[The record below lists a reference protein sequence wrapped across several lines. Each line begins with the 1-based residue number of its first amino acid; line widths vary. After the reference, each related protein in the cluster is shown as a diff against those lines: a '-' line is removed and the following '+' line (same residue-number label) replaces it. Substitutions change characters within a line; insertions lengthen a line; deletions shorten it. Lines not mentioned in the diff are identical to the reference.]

1 MYTKGENRRKKEERS
16 ILQVEQ
22 KACNCCNLNK
32 KVVALVFSVAPFY
45 LFLLTLFTC
54 NHSSTSED
62 ECKTA
67 FCGMGTCHET
77 WAGFECDCK
86 HGWSKIQLGPFS
98 SPCVIPNCTFD
109 SQCHVPLPFLPPAPA
124 PPPPDECAI
133 RANCSDGIDLGFGSD
148 PPPSPPPQQSGSPR
162 SSGDI
167 DICQVIF
174 CGVGTCHQTRE
185 FPGYRCDC
193 KRGWSKITLPTISSA
208 CIVPNCAMKGNCSDG
223 VDLGFG
229 DPPPSPP
236 PQQSASP
243 PPPTSGGSGEMLNNS
258 RELLQKLVATMV
270 LTTIF
275 LI

>member
-1 MYTKGENRRKKEERS
+1 MRTFKCRD
-16 ILQVEQ
+16 L
-22 KACNCCNLNK
+22 A
-32 KVVALVFSVAPFY
+32 VVFLV
-45 LFLLTLFTC
+45 TLFTC
-54 NHSSTSED
+54 NHSSTS
-62 ECKTA
+62 
-67 FCGMGTCHET
+67 
-77 WAGFECDCK
+77 
-86 HGWSKIQLGPFS
+86 Q
-98 SPCVIPNCTFD
+98 
-109 SQCHVPLPFLPPAPA
+109 
-124 PPPPDECAI
+124 
-133 RANCSDGIDLGFGSD
+133 
-148 PPPSPPPQQSGSPR
+148 
-162 SSGDI
+162 DI

-208 CIVPNCAMKGNCSDG
+208 CIVPNCTFDRQCHILPVPLPFPPAPSPTQLHDRSESCLFCGDGECEAKGLYNTLCHCNHGAANLHNNPLFPCFPKCAMKGNCSDG